1 MDFRVDESHEIY
13 AKLWHGHIYIFLETV
28 FINFIIFSKVT
39 YNPEKVKNIYSN
51 QSYFYLKMFSK
62 HPIMCKKTWESFFFS
77 GFSIGI
83 YCVFHNIT
91 IVVENVGQHRLLG
104 ADNITGV
111 PQMEFQED
119 RHIS

>member
-28 FINFIIFSKVT
+28 FINFIIFSKAT

-62 HPIMCKKTWESFFFS
+62 HPIMCKKTWESFFFFLAS
-77 GFSIGI
+77 LFGFTVSS
-83 YCVFHNIT
+83 T
-91 IVVENVGQHRLLG
+91 ILLLL
-104 ADNITGV
+104 
-111 PQMEFQED
+111 
-119 RHIS
+119 